1 MKYSGF
7 DMMKKVLTYW
17 LLLYSVCSFSQTYN
31 PVSVTGFNLDAVAE
45 AYPNSLSCTTQAL
58 DQVVAGGNS
67 VMYSAAFGAAAAF
80 GGGLPN
86 SGTIVNGTKTF
97 QLMPYTG
104 NNVLFAPAS
113 STNTLALVTAASYSS
128 LSFLVFSTEGSS
140 TFNITVHYTD
150 LTFTNA
156 GNFTVQDWFNGTG
169 AVISGIGRCK
179 RVASGV
185 TNDGLP
191 TNPMLYGIDVPISC
205 ANQQKLISHVV
216 VNGISSNPA
225 GGGGYILAVSGV
237 TANVVPPSI
246 AYGSPLCQGG
256 ASATPTITGTAGGT
270 FSSAP
275 AGLSIAAATGI
286 LNLAAST
293 AATYSV
299 TYTTPGT
306 CALST
311 TYSLVVVASPTIL
324 VNSPTVCAGETATL
338 SASGAT
344 SYTWAG
350 YGLSGASGPTVSA
363 NAVATGIYTLTG
375 SSNGCTTT
383 TTSTLRVNPLPVVSA
398 DPVTIC
404 PGATAVL
411 TATASIAGGNYVWLP
426 GNQTSSSITESPSSS
441 SSYTVTYTVNSCSA
455 SAVAAVSIQTVSLLS
470 VNSGSVCS
478 GEAIVLTANPS
489 VAGGTY
495 VWQPGGATTASV
507 SKTLTSP
514 ASYTVQYT
522 VNGCSVS
529 AVSQVG
535 IYPNPDAA
543 LNPSAPSVAPL
554 DEVSIVAS
562 GGSSYVWNTGA
573 TGAEIH
579 VKPLETSTY
588 CATVTSTQGCRSE
601 ACVEILVKEESTL
614 YMPDAF
620 TPNGDGL
627 NDEYC
632 VLSYNLL
639 SFDLKIYNRW
649 GQLLFQ
655 TNDPG
660 KCWDGSFKGQAVPV
674 PDVYV
679 FILSA
684 KGNDGTYYRRSERTE
699 VWGKILFFLL
709 MK

>member
-1 MKYSGF
+1 
-7 DMMKKVLTYW
+7 
-17 LLLYSVCSFSQTYN
+17 
-31 PVSVTGFNLDAVAE
+31 
-45 AYPNSLSCTTQAL
+45 
-58 DQVVAGGNS
+58 
-67 VMYSAAFGAAAAF
+67 MYSAAFGTAAAF

-86 SGTIVNGTKTF
+86 SGTIVSGTKTF

-104 NNVLFAPAS
+104 NNALFAPAS
-113 STNTLALVTAASYSS
+113 SSNTLALVTPASYSS

-140 TFNITVHYTD
+140 TFNITVYYTD
-150 LTFTNA
+150 LTSTNA

-191 TNPMLYGIDVPISC
+191 TNPMLYGIDVPVSC
-205 ANQQKLISHVV
+205 ANQQKLVSQVV
-216 VNGISSNPA
+216 VNGINSNPA

-256 ASATPTITGTAGGT
+256 ASATPTITGTTGGT
-270 FSSAP
+270 FSSSP
-275 AGLSIAAATGI
+275 AGLSITPATGV

-293 AATYSV
+293 PATYSV

-311 TYSLVVVASPTIL
+311 TYSLVVIAAPTIT
-324 VNSPTVCAGETATL
+324 VNSPTVCAGQTAAL
-338 SASGAT
+338 SASGAA

-350 YGLSGASGPTVSA
+350 SGLSANSGATVTVNTAS
-363 NAVATGIYTLTG
+363 TGVYTITG
-375 SSNGCTTT
+375 SSNGCSS
-383 TTSTLRVNPLPVVSA
+383 TSTATVTVNPLPVVTA

-404 PGATAVL
+404 PGDAALL
-411 TATASIAGGNYVWLP
+411 TSTVSIPGGSYVWLP
-426 GNQTSSSITESPSSS
+426 GNQTSASITESPSASAN
-441 SSYTVTYTVNSCSA
+441 YTVVYTVNSCSA
-455 SAVAAVSIQTVSLLS
+455 SAVAAVRIQTVSLLS

-478 GEAIVLTANPS
+478 GETIVLTANPS
-489 VAGGTY
+489 AAGGTY

-507 SKTLTSP
+507 SRTLTSP

-529 AVSQVG
+529 AVSKVG
-535 IYPNPDAA
+535 INPNPDAA
-543 LNPSAPSVAPL
+543 VNPSAPSVAPL
-554 DEVSIVAS
+554 DEVSIEAS
-562 GGSSYVWNTGA
+562 GGNTYVWNTGA
-573 TGAEIH
+573 TGAVLH

-614 YMPDAF
+614 YMPNSF

-655 TNDPG
+655 TNDPT
-660 KCWDGSFKGQAVPV
+660 KCWDGGRAV

-679 FILSA
+679 FIFSA
-684 KGNDGTYYRRSERTE
+684 KGNDGTQYSRSGHINLIR
-699 VWGKILFFLL
+699 
-709 MK
+709 

>member
-1 MKYSGF
+1 
-7 DMMKKVLTYW
+7 MKKALTYW
-17 LLLYSVCSFSQTYN
+17 LLLCSGCYFSQTYV
-31 PVSVTGFNLDAVAE
+31 PVPVTGFNLDAVAD

-67 VMYSAAFGAAAAF
+67 VMYSAAFGTAAAF

-86 SGTIVNGTKTF
+86 SGTIVNGTRTF

-104 NNVLFAPAS
+104 NNALFVPAS
-113 STNTLALVTAASYSS
+113 TSNTLTLVTPASYSS
-128 LSFLVFSTEGSS
+128 LSFLVFSTEGSG
-140 TFNITVHYTD
+140 TFNIVIHYTD
-150 LTFTNA
+150 LSSTNA

-179 RVASGV
+179 RVTSGV

-191 TNPMLYGIDVPISC
+191 TNPRLYGIDVAVSC
-205 ANQQKLISHVV
+205 ANQQKMISHVV
-216 VNGISSNPA
+216 VNGVTSNPA

-237 TANVVPPSI
+237 AANVVPPSI
-246 AYGSPLCQGG
+246 MYGSPLCQGG
-256 ASATPTITGTAGGT
+256 ASATPTISGTPGGT

-275 AGLSIAAATGI
+275 AGLSIASATGI
-286 LNLAAST
+286 LNLATSIP
-293 AATYSV
+293 ATYSV

-311 TYSLVVVASPTIL
+311 TYSLVVIASPTVI
-324 VNSPTVCAGETATL
+324 VNSPTICAGETATL
-338 SASGAT
+338 SASGAAT
-344 SYTWAG
+344 YTWAG
-350 YGLSGASGPTVSA
+350 NNLSAVGGPTVTA
-363 NAVATGIYTLTG
+363 NTASTGIYTVTG
-375 SSNGCTTT
+375 TSNGCSSA
-383 TTSTLRVNPLPVVSA
+383 TTSTVTVNPLPVVSV

-404 PGATAVL
+404 PGDAAVL
-411 TATASIAGGNYVWLP
+411 TATASIAGGSYLWLP
-426 GNQTSSSITESPSSS
+426 GNQMSSSITESPSSS
-441 SSYTVTYTVNSCSA
+441 ANYTVMYTVNSCSA
-455 SAVAAVSIQTVSLLS
+455 SAIAAVSIQTVSLLS

-478 GEAIVLTANPS
+478 GETIVLTANPS
-489 VAGGTY
+489 AVGGTY

-507 SKTLTSP
+507 SRTLTSP

-529 AVSQVG
+529 AVSLVG
-535 IYPNPDAA
+535 INPNPDAV

-554 DEVSIVAS
+554 DEVSIVAI

-614 YMPDAF
+614 YMPNSF

-660 KCWDGSFKGQAVPV
+660 KCWDGSFKGQAVP
-674 PDVYV
+674 DVYV

-684 KGNDGTYYRRSERTE
+684 KGNDGTHYSRSGHISLIR
-699 VWGKILFFLL
+699 
-709 MK
+709 